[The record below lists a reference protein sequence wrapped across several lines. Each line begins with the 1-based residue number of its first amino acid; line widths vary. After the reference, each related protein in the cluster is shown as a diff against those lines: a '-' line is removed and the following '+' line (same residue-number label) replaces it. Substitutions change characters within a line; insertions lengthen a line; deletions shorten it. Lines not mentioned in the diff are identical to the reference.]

1 MTGTSQRCSLQG
13 GTTRPEKSTYT
24 GRRQTP
30 AHARGRQ
37 RIQTNS
43 RTTPVR
49 PARTF
54 VDGEKHGHGPRL
66 RTTLRGNI
74 VRN

>member
-1 MTGTSQRCSLQG
+1 MH
-13 GTTRPEKSTYT
+13 PEKSTYT
-24 GRRQTP
+24 GCRQTP

-54 VDGEKHGHGPRL
+54 VDGEKHGHGPRP
-66 RTTLRGNI
+66 RTTLHGNI
-74 VRN
+74 FRN